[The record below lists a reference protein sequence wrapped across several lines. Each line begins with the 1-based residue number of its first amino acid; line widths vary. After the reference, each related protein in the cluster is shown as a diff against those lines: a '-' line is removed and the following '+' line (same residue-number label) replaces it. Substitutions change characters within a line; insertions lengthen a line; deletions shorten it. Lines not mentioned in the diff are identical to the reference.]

1 MNKWLHLNVQ
11 LPDWFTGMFPE
22 AFWQIPTEEK
32 VVYLTFDDGP
42 IPGVTSKVLQIL
54 KENQIKATFFCVGE
68 NVDKYPE
75 IFNQIIEEGHL
86 VGNHTYNHIKG
97 FKCSNSIYF
106 ENIEKAN
113 KIIKSNLF
121 RPPYGLLKNSQF
133 NILKLKYKIIMWDV
147 ISCDYDS
154 KLTPE
159 DCFTNVINFV
169 RNGSIITFHD
179 SFKAEKNVLSA
190 LPKVIEYLKEQG
202 YSFRRI
208 EFDKTRPLY
217 TANWIRHFQK
227 MRNTLHK
234 KRKIA

>member
-1 MNKWLHLNVQ
+1 MSKWFNLNVH

-22 AFWQIPTEEK
+22 AFWHIPTEEK

-42 IPGVTSKVLQIL
+42 VPEVTPAVLKIL
-54 KENQIKATFFCVGE
+54 KDYSIKATFFCVGE
-68 NVDKYPE
+68 NAVKYPE
-75 IFNQIIEEGHL
+75 IFSEIMKEGHL

-97 FKCSNSIYF
+97 FKCPNSLYF
-106 ENIEKAN
+106 DNIEKAN
-113 KIIKSNLF
+113 KVIKSNLF
-121 RPPYGLLKNSQF
+121 RPPYGLLKKSQY
-133 NILKLKYKIIMWDV
+133 NRLKLKYKIIMWDV

-159 DCFTNVINFV
+159 ECFINVADFV

-179 SFKAEKNVLSA
+179 SIKAEKNVLAA
-190 LPKVIEYLKEQG
+190 LPKVIEHLKGQG

-217 TANWIRHFQK
+217 TANWVRHFHK
-227 MRNTLHK
+227 MKDTLYK